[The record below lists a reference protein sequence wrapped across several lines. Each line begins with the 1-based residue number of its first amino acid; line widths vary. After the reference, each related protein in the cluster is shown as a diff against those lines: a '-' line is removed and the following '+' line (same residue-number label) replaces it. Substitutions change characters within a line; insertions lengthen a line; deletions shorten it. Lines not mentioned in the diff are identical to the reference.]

1 MKYLVMCEGPNELEI
16 IRMLLEHDK
25 LIFTEDDLLNLVP
38 YHARQIASN
47 PTVKAALNLYH
58 GEVKVLRIGDKL
70 NDELKIPKEYKG
82 KIKGI
87 EKYCTKPELEML
99 LIISEGL
106 NSDFE
111 KEKSKKSPKS
121 FSKENVVYNRT
132 RYDNSTA
139 FYRDYYGKKHLE
151 KKADKQR
158 THHLCNMGGAIQSIS
173 KEADALTRV
182 EFYSLMEQVFAL
194 SAVQELVAEAMQN
207 HQAGGES

>member
-1 MKYLVMCEGPNELEI
+1 MKYLIMCEGPNELEI

-99 LIISEGL
+99 LIISENRNL
-106 NSDFE
+106 DFE
-111 KEKSKKSPKS
+111 KVKSKISPKT
-121 FSKENVVYNRT
+121 FSKENIVYNRT
-132 RYDNSTA
+132 RYNNSTE
-139 FYRDYYGKKHLE
+139 FYRIYYGERIDLLVDTIKRYKQLKGKHRNDELYL
-151 KKADKQR
+151 ADLLK
-158 THHLCNMGGAIQSIS
+158 
-173 KEADALTRV
+173 
-182 EFYSLMEQVFAL
+182 
-194 SAVQELVAEAMQN
+194 
-207 HQAGGES
+207 